1 MDLVLP
7 EALPSDIERAAVD
20 AVLGPPTSGWS
31 GGERAI
37 EFEGRVAR
45 GGGKARDQRQLL
57 LPVLHALQA
66 RAGWISSGGLRYAC
80 ERLTV
85 PPAEA
90 YGVATFYAMFSTE
103 ERPARVVHV
112 CDDIACRIRGAR
124 ETCEQLE
131 KTFGPAGS
139 PLERPEGH
147 GRWTW
152 HRSPCLGHCEEAP
165 AALVQRA
172 GSDPLV
178 LDYEVTGVDV
188 VAVEGEGALLAG
200 HEGPAAG
207 TAGVN
212 YANHAWPTPQ
222 AKPHERD
229 PGLRLLRRVGLVDPS
244 SLDDY
249 RAHGGYEALRWAVQL
264 GPDGVIRELKDSKLL
279 GRGGAAFPAGV
290 KWEAVATQSV
300 RPHYFICNADESEP
314 GTFKDRVL
322 MEQDPFAVLESLTI
336 AGYATGSEK
345 GFVYIRGEYP
355 HATSMLESAIEQAY
369 AHGFLGADVM
379 GEGFAFDLELRRGA
393 GAYICG
399 EETSLFNSIE
409 GKRGEPRNKPPFP
422 VERGVFGKPTGINNV
437 ETLVNVLEVLTLG
450 GEAYARIGT
459 PDSTGPR
466 LFCLSGCI
474 ERPGV
479 YEVEHGVTLRELL
492 EMAGGVRGGK
502 ELKAILLG
510 GAAGSFVTPDD
521 LDLRLT
527 FEDSKAAGVTLGSGV
542 VMVFDE
548 DVDLTDIVLRIAAF
562 FRDESCGQCVPCRVG
577 TVRQEEALARV
588 IKGRAN
594 GSLTEELALIGEIGQ
609 VMRDASICG
618 LGQLAAN
625 AVDSAIHRLKIFDGG
640 AA

>member
-7 EALPSDIERAAVD
+7 DALPSDDERAAVD
-20 AVLGPPTSGWS
+20 AVLGPATSGWS

-45 GGGKARDQRQLL
+45 GGNESRDRRHQL

-66 RAGWISSGGLRYAC
+66 RAGWISPGGLRYAC

-103 ERPARVVHV
+103 ERPERVVHV
-112 CDDIACRIRGAR
+112 CDDIACRVAGA
-124 ETCEQLE
+124 ENLI
-131 KTFGPAGS
+131 GD
-139 PLERPEGH
+139 LERELGSE
-147 GRWTW
+147 RENQLL
-152 HRSPCLGHCEEAP
+152 RSPCLGMCERAP
-165 AALVQRA
+165 AALMQTVGDDA
-172 GSDPLV
+172 SDTAMGPVSMEV
-178 LDYEVTGVDV
+178 LDPFLHSRPWTMMTGAEPVD
-188 VAVEGEGALLAG
+188 
-200 HEGPAAG
+200 AA
-207 TAGVN
+207 
-212 YANHAWPTPQ
+212 PQ
-222 AKPHERD
+222 ALGTQE
-229 PGLRLLRRVGLVDPS
+229 GLRLLRRVGVVDPS
-244 SLDDY
+244 SVDDY
-249 RAHGGYEALRWAVQL
+249 RAQGGYEALRRAVEL
-264 GPDGVIRELKDSKLL
+264 GQDGVIREMKDAKLL

-290 KWEAVATQSV
+290 KWEAVAKQSV

-322 MEQDPFAVLESLTI
+322 MEHDPFAVLESLTI

-345 GFVYIRGEYP
+345 GFIYIRGEYP
-355 HATSMLESAIEQAY
+355 NATSMLEGAIEKAY
-369 AHGFLGADVM
+369 AHGFLGSDVM
-379 GEGFAFDLELRRGA
+379 GEGFAFDVELRRGA

-466 LFCLSGCI
+466 LFCLSGCV
-474 ERPGV
+474 ERPGA

-502 ELKAILLG
+502 ALKAILLG

-548 DVDLTDIVLRIAAF
+548 DVDLADIVLRIAAF

-577 TVRQEEALARV
+577 TVRQEEALTRV
-588 IKGRAN
+588 IAGRAN
-594 GSLTEELALIGEIGQ
+594 GSLSDELALIGEIGQ

-625 AVDSAIHRLKIFDGG
+625 AVDSAIHRLKVFDGG